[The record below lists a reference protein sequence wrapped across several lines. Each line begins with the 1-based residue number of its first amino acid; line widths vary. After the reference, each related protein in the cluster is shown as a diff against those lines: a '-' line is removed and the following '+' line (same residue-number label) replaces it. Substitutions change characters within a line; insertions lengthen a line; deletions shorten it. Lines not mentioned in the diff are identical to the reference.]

1 MENEIKSKWN
11 DIINYVKREFNVTD
25 PAFRTWLEPLTVH
38 SVNDH
43 IATIIVNESKQ
54 GQTVNFIS
62 NRYKVP
68 LCLAIEETTGH
79 QYNIEFILS
88 SEVKEENK
96 KNVSDYTY
104 LIGKYP
110 FLNSG
115 HSFDNFVVSSN
126 NSMAHAAALA
136 VSESPTA
143 QVYNPLFIY
152 GGSGLG
158 KTHLMHSIARYIIE
172 HNYNL
177 KVMYVNSETFTN
189 EVIEA
194 IRSNKTKGDSTAT
207 SELKKKYRNVDI
219 LLIDDIQFIIGKE
232 STQEEFFH
240 TFNTLYESGKQIV
253 LSSDKPPSDMNKL
266 DARYTSRFAQGIVVD
281 IQPPDYETSMAILL
295 KLCEEKHAQIDDSI
309 LSYIAS
315 NIKSNI
321 RDLEG
326 AFKSIFLYS
335 GLNKKPVDLEL
346 AKEILKNRISPN
358 NKVNITID
366 YIMEIVADH
375 FGIEKDAIASSRKT
389 KDIALPRQVCM
400 YLCKE
405 LTDHSFKEIGS
416 TMGGRDHSTIIH
428 GVKKIQTDI
437 EVDESLKNTIEV
449 IRKKINP

>member
-1 MENEIKSKWN
+1 
-11 DIINYVKREFNVTD
+11 
-25 PAFRTWLEPLTVH
+25 
-38 SVNDH
+38 
-43 IATIIVNESKQ
+43 
-54 GQTVNFIS
+54 
-62 NRYKVP
+62 
-68 LCLAIEETTGH
+68 
-79 QYNIEFILS
+79 
-88 SEVKEENK
+88 
-96 KNVSDYTY
+96 
-104 LIGKYP
+104 
-110 FLNSG
+110 
-115 HSFDNFVVSSN
+115 
-126 NSMAHAAALA
+126 
-136 VSESPTA
+136 
-143 QVYNPLFIY
+143 
-152 GGSGLG
+152 
-158 KTHLMHSIARYIIE
+158 
-172 HNYNL
+172 
-177 KVMYVNSETFTN
+177 
-189 EVIEA
+189 
-194 IRSNKTKGDSTAT
+194 
-207 SELKKKYRNVDI
+207 
-219 LLIDDIQFIIGKE
+219 
-232 STQEEFFH
+232 
-240 TFNTLYESGKQIV
+240 
-253 LSSDKPPSDMNKL
+253 MNKL